1 MSEYGVKTVN
11 ILGDITDAK
20 DKHAASLVNKVA
32 EGVCSIDCERVN
44 ILAGNHDWLQKGEEF
59 FRFLNMVS
67 GIRFITSP
75 WEDSH
80 KQHLAM
86 YLPYSKN
93 PVKDWSCFHDFSHY
107 EFLFMHQTVKGSI
120 ASNGQAMEGEALPK
134 LDAARVYSGD
144 IHVPQ
149 TINGVTYIGSPY
161 HVHFGDNFTPRVL
174 LLDKYGKEHWLHF
187 PAPRRIAV
195 RAKNVGDIRRMQL
208 DEGDQV
214 KVRMQLDDTD
224 KHNWLRIKRDVV
236 NNLEGRGVLV
246 SGVELEVRK
255 TMTRIQADAH
265 ATALTPQQA
274 VQKYVDSEDLGGMTL
289 DAAFDVIEE

>member
-32 EGVCSIDCERVN
+32 EGICSIDCERVN

-59 FRFLNMVS
+59 FRFLNMVV

-80 KQHLAM
+80 KQNLAM

-93 PVKDWSCFHDFSHY
+93 PAQDWASFDFSYY
-107 EFLFMHQTVKGSI
+107 EFLFLHQTVKGAI
-120 ASNGQAMEGEALPK
+120 ASNGQAMEGEALPP
-134 LDAARVYSGD
+134 LNAARVYSGD

-174 LLDKYGKEHWLHF
+174 LLDKYGKEKWLHF
-187 PAPRRIAV
+187 PAPRRIVVKA
-195 RAKNVGDIRRMQL
+195 NNLGDIRRIKL
-208 DEGDQV
+208 DEHDQV
-214 KVRMQLDDTD
+214 KVRMNLDEAD
-224 KHNWLRIKRDVV
+224 KHNWLRIKRDVI
-236 NNLEGRGVLV
+236 NHLENRGVLV
-246 SGVELEVRK
+246 NGVELEVK
-255 TMTRIQADAH
+255 KSTMRIQAEAR
-265 ATALTPQQA
+265 AIAMTPLQA
-274 VQKYVDSEDLGGMTL
+274 VQKYVDREDLGGMTL